1 MSRQVGSMAGHP
13 AKVARNAAEDVPG
26 DDAITNGDGGHGGGA
41 GTRAARGLLQ
51 QVSI

>member
-1 MSRQVGSMAGHP
+1 MAGRP
-13 AKVARNAAEDVPG
+13 AKVARNAAEDAPG

-41 GTRAARGLLQ
+41 GTKAAGGLLQ